1 MYVVLIDLRKSNLPI
16 LTTNSSKLS
25 LKQSVSL
32 TDVSNYCE
40 PQKIKLF
47 IYIYLKISR
56 NLGSN
61 FMDFWQFLVTFGISV
76 RNFPAF
82 YEHNRA
88 RPIPEVSRE
97 NLSLVD

>member
-16 LTTNSSKLS
+16 LATNSSKLS
-25 LKQSVSL
+25 LKQSVFL

-56 NLGSN
+56 NIGSN
-61 FMDFWQFLVTFGISV
+61 FMDFWQFLVSFWHFGEQISSIL
-76 RNFPAF
+76 
-82 YEHNRA
+82 RA
-88 RPIPEVSRE
+88 QSGQAYPRG
-97 NLSLVD
+97 

>member
-16 LTTNSSKLS
+16 LATYSSKLF
-25 LKQSVSL
+25 L

-61 FMDFWQFLVTFGISV
+61 FMDFWQFLVTFWRFGEQLSSIL
-76 RNFPAF
+76 
-82 YEHNRA
+82 RA
-88 RPIPEVSRE
+88 QSGQAYPRG
-97 NLSLVD
+97 